1 MLKSFWFS
9 SACILS
15 IAYFN
20 CNFYLIIAF
29 TLSKHL
35 IFSVIYPGCNNS
47 CIQPDFVNCCELDLF
62 YVFAGFPELSLT
74 LQEIIQTKKDVPQSC
89 GWKNTKFTCKL
100 HKNCQADKFLLAG
113 KIYIFSIV
121 YLTGS
126 SSQPVWQPQIF
137 YIYTTYIL
145 WKQFN
150 DAICHRI

>member
-1 MLKSFWFS
+1 LHS
-9 SACILS
+9 
-15 IAYFN
+15 
-20 CNFYLIIAF
+20 
-29 TLSKHL
+29 T
-35 IFSVIYPGCNNS
+35 
-47 CIQPDFVNCCELDLF
+47 LDLF

-126 SSQPVWQPQIF
+126 SSQPV
-137 YIYTTYIL
+137 
-145 WKQFN
+145 
-150 DAICHRI
+150 

>member
-1 MLKSFWFS
+1 MDVSPAKRS
-9 SACILS
+9 
-15 IAYFN
+15 YFTCAN
-20 CNFYLIIAF
+20 VWWKLLFHS
-29 TLSKHL
+29 T
-35 IFSVIYPGCNNS
+35 IF
-47 CIQPDFVNCCELDLF
+47 CELDLF

-126 SSQPVWQPQIF
+126 SSQPV
-137 YIYTTYIL
+137 
-145 WKQFN
+145 
-150 DAICHRI
+150 